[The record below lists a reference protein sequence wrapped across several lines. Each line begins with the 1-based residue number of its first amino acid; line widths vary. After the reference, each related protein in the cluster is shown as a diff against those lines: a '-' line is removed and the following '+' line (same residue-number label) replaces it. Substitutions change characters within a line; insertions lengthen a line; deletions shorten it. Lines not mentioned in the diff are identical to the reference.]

1 MDPEFKVGEVLIV
14 STPPATRSQVGISAG
29 KNKHYIKKGA
39 KVKVLSIEDKSLVN
53 QDDIYY
59 IVKPLRE
66 EDFSW
71 DWNISAISTG
81 VYTANKGEKFTGIQF
96 LRSEDLTR
104 MPPYILLR
112 EKDSLPL
119 F

>member
-14 STPPATRSQVGISAG
+14 STPPATRSQIGLPG
-29 KNKHYIKKGA
+29 ERNKHYIKKGA
-39 KVKVLSIEDKSLVN
+39 KVKVLSIKDN

-71 DWNISAISTG
+71 DWNISAISSG
-81 VYTANKGEKFTGIQF
+81 VYTINKGEKFTGIQF
-96 LRSEDLTR
+96 LRSEDLTH
-104 MPPYILLR
+104 MPPHILLK

>member
-14 STPPATRSQVGISAG
+14 STSPATRSQIGLSAG

-39 KVKVLSIEDKSLVN
+39 KVKILSIKDKIPN

-81 VYTANKGEKFTGIQF
+81 VYTINKGEKFTGIQF

-104 MPPYILLR
+104 IPPYILLK

>member
-29 KNKHYIKKGA
+29 KNKHYIKKGT
-39 KVKVLSIEDKSLVN
+39 KVKVLSIKDN

-81 VYTANKGEKFTGIQF
+81 VYTINKGEKFTGIQF
-96 LRSEDLTR
+96 LRSEDLTHI
-104 MPPYILLR
+104 PPYILLK

>member
-39 KVKVLSIEDKSLVN
+39 KVKVLSIKDN

-81 VYTANKGEKFTGIQF
+81 VYTINKGEKFTGIQF

-104 MPPYILLR
+104 MPPYILLK

>member
-39 KVKVLSIEDKSLVN
+39 KVKVLSIKDKGFVN

-71 DWNISAISTG
+71 DWNMSAISTG

-96 LRSEDLTR
+96 LRSEDLNR
-104 MPPYILLR
+104 MPPYILLK